1 MWWQVCSFPSM
12 TALLPGKNSGTI
24 EQEAGWAGLEV
35 LEKTKFLTLADFEL
49 RIVQL
54 VA

>member
-1 MWWQVCSFPSM
+1 M
-12 TALLPGKNSGTI
+12 TAILPGKNSGTV
-24 EQEAGWAGLEV
+24 EQEAGLDGLDV

-54 VA
+54 VK

>member
-1 MWWQVCSFPSM
+1 MA
-12 TALLPGKNSGTI
+12 ALLPGKNSSAI
-24 EQEAGWAGLEV
+24 EQLGVLVGLDI
-35 LEKTKFLTLADFEL
+35 LGKTKFLTLAGFEI